1 MFKFSPKKKTP
12 ENSCTSETKKVQQPI
27 NDILQL
33 QKVVGN
39 RAVQDII
46 QKQSNHTGL
55 PDNVKRGVEYLSGVD
70 ISDVRVKYNSPEPAK
85 VNALAFAQGNNI
97 HVAPRQEKH
106 IAHEAWHTV
115 QQKQGRV
122 KATKSVSGKPI
133 NDSRSLEREADI
145 MGKRASVIGRMMS
158 HFSPSPIQNK
168 SSNTIQRY
176 IENDQGQVVKLNP
189 SKEEKA
195 EQKVLLDQLN
205 TEVRR
210 RVAAIDKFNPKF
222 LDTLIWN
229 AMLKTDD
236 SERKFTIKDIVSYIK
251 HHAPE
256 KGDTDSGSM
265 EELDLTSID
274 LKQHAEEVLGHAPD
288 EKNKGEYA
296 KMIKTAKQHA
306 IELTMLYSVAVES
319 SKRLANL
326 TQHLQRAGGVD
337 ADIVVRKFPGVKSMD
352 RAAFKTVIKKQGS
365 TKEIADI
372 LASSIVYNSLE
383 DLADALPKI
392 RKFLADPE
400 NNVTLR
406 AVKNRI
412 SEPSKQGYRDILLNI
427 ELNSGHVAE
436 IQLHIAKMIAA
447 KKKGHK
453 LYEDE
458 REISEE
464 FEGIDVPGLKALF
477 KDVDKFVKDKR
488 NKEAIIDSIN
498 RMRTA
503 RKLPQS
509 KLVKK
514 LSNQVKATEA
524 AELKQEL
531 IKDLQQQAFEKYY
544 GPAWEEEKNEYS
556 EDEFNNLMSEIGKL
570 NTSGNK
576 EQNIKVAYKKL
587 FKKEQLINLHHTFF
601 EFAFRS
607 VIEQEYKLGRDVIE
621 NLANFSSKQQ

>member
-1 MFKFSPKKKTP
+1 MFKFSPKKKAT
-12 ENSCTSETKKVQQPI
+12 ENSCASETKKIQQPV
-27 NDILQL
+27 NNILQL

-39 RAVQDII
+39 KAVENII
-46 QKQSNHTGL
+46 QKQTNRTGL

-122 KATKSVSGKPI
+122 KATKSVSGKSI
-133 NDSRSLEREADI
+133 NDSHSLEREADI

-168 SSNTIQRY
+168 STNTIQRY
-176 IENDQGQVVKLNP
+176 IENDEGQVVKLNP

-265 EELDLTSID
+265 DALDVDSLNLEDQAQETLKKVPTKEELTNAKL
-274 LKQHAEEVLGHAPD
+274 HA
-288 EKNKGEYA
+288 
-296 KMIKTAKQHA
+296 T
-306 IELTMLYSVAVES
+306 ELTMLYSVAVES

-372 LASSIVYNSLE
+372 LASSIVYDSVE

-464 FEGIDVPGLKALF
+464 FEGIDVPGLKTLF

-524 AELKQEL
+524 TELKQEL

-544 GPAWEEEKNEYS
+544 GPAWEEEKSEYS

-570 NTSGNK
+570 KTGGNK
-576 EQNIKVAYKKL
+576 EQNIKAAYKKL
-587 FKKEQLINLHHTFF
+587 FKKEQLINLHQTFF

-607 VIEQEYKLGRDVIE
+607 VIEQEHKLGRDVIE
-621 NLANFSSKQQ
+621 NLANFSSK